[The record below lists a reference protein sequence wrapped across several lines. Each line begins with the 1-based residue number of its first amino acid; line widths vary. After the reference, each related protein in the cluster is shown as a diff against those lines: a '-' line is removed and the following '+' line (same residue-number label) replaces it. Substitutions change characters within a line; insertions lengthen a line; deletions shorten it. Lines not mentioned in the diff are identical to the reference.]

1 MNKTNKKIMLIS
13 NSFEFLWTARI
24 ELINNLKLYGYEILV
39 VAEKDSYVEDFK
51 EENIQVIEWKIKG
64 QSKNIFHEFV
74 SFLDLRKIIKN
85 EKPDIVFNFTI
96 KPIIYASINKFLIC
110 HNFLLISMIAGFGNS
125 FSFKKKYFNPIAFLF
140 KHSLIK
146 NDLLIAQNEDDKALL
161 LKWCRHKNTK
171 VIKING
177 SGVNLDKFKPDH
189 DQETPYQFIL
199 ASRLMKEKGVEEY
212 LEAADII
219 KDKNK
224 DITFI
229 LAGGCDDPNLLKKI
243 QKSHSRGT
251 INYIGH
257 TKNIKSY
264 IIKTMVVVLPSYY
277 FEGVP
282 RILLEALALDKPI
295 ITTNWRGCRD
305 TVVHN
310 YNGRLIDIK
319 NTNSLIESM
328 NYFLE
333 DSNLVSKMVG
343 RSRKLAEE
351 KFDRDKVN
359 NKITENIN
367 KL

>member
-1 MNKTNKKIMLIS
+1 
-13 NSFEFLWTARI
+13 
-24 ELINNLKLYGYEILV
+24 
-39 VAEKDSYVEDFK
+39 
-51 EENIQVIEWKIKG
+51 
-64 QSKNIFHEFV
+64 
-74 SFLDLRKIIKN
+74 
-85 EKPDIVFNFTI
+85 
-96 KPIIYASINKFLIC
+96 
-110 HNFLLISMIAGFGNS
+110 
-125 FSFKKKYFNPIAFLF
+125 
-140 KHSLIK
+140 
-146 NDLLIAQNEDDKALL
+146 
-161 LKWCRHKNTK
+161 
-171 VIKING
+171 
-177 SGVNLDKFKPDH
+177 
-189 DQETPYQFIL
+189 
-199 ASRLMKEKGVEEY
+199 MKEKGVQEY

-229 LAGGCDDPNLLKKI
+229 LAGSCDDPNLLNKI

-251 INYIGH
+251 IHYIGH

-264 IIKTMVVVLPSYY
+264 INKTMVVVLPSYY